1 MIRLQN
7 IKGCQIILYGKTKNK
22 VQFAPISA
30 FYEMVL
36 MQSNTFWCK
45 ILKFELLTSNP

>member
-1 MIRLQN
+1 MFLLQN

-22 VQFAPISA
+22 VQLTPISA
-30 FYEMVL
+30 FFKTVL